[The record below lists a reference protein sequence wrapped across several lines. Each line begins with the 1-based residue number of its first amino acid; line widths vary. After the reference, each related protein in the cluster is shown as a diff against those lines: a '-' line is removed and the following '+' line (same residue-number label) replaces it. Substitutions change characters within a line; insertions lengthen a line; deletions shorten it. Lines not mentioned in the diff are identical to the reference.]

1 MDLPGATTTAAVA
14 PATATTYVNPSNQ
27 LLDLTNPSQ
36 DRGYGGGRRYD
47 DRGGDRYSRD
57 DRYGGERGGERGGDR
72 RGGYGGYDRAPR
84 GPPAERSGYDAAP
97 SGGAPPP
104 PREYDDRRR
113 YD

>member
-1 MDLPGATTTAAVA
+1 M
-14 PATATTYVNPSNQ
+14 NHFNQ
-27 LLDLTNPSQ
+27 SLDSTNLSQ

-57 DRYGGERGGERGGDR
+57 DRYGGGERGGDR

-104 PREYDDRRR
+104 PRDYDDRRR

>member
-1 MDLPGATTTAAVA
+1 MTAVVALATVTM
-14 PATATTYVNPSNQ
+14 YVNHLNQ
-27 LLDLTNPSQ
+27 PQNLTNLSQ

-57 DRYGGERGGERGGDR
+57 DRYGGGERGGDR

-104 PREYDDRRR
+104 PRDYDDRRR